1 MSQEMSEEITG
12 GEAIVRA
19 LISKGVDSTF
29 GIPGIQTYP
38 LFDALA
44 KHSEHIRHY
53 TPRHE
58 QSAAYMATGYA
69 KSTGKSGV
77 YSVVPGPGILNAGAA
92 ISTAKATNTP
102 TLLIT
107 GQVPSSYLG
116 VGRGHLHELDD
127 QLATLKGITKWSGRV
142 DNTRSV
148 PRRVDEA
155 YQQMT
160 TGRPG
165 PVALEMCWDAM
176 MTTAQVEPFEAAET
190 TQKPA
195 VNPDLLKEAAALLS
209 SARHPM
215 IMVGGGAQHAHESV
229 LELATML
236 DAPVTAFRS
245 GRGIVSEDHELGVSS
260 AAAFEL
266 WPETDVLIG
275 IGSRLELQYMRW
287 TGMGAYESKPSG
299 PPHLIRIDIDP
310 LEMDR
315 LLPEIGIVADA
326 QDATAE
332 LIALLVSQ
340 EVKSRDNRERIANAK
355 AKARQNISK
364 VQPQLAY
371 LDVIRDVLPR
381 DGFFIKDLCQIGYTS
396 YFGFPVYEPLTY
408 ITSGYQGTLGFGF
421 PTALGVKAG
430 NPDRSVVAVVGD
442 GGFMFGIQEL
452 ATAAQEKIA
461 LVTLVFNNGG
471 YGNIRR
477 DQQRL
482 FEDRVIGADLTAP
495 DFVMLAE
502 SFGVQ
507 AHRVSTPEALR
518 PILSSA
524 LESDRPTVIEV
535 QTKGSQEVSPWEF
548 IVRTPEASNGGLKI
562 V

>member
-1 MSQEMSEEITG
+1 MGEPMTG
-12 GEAIVRA
+12 GEAILRS
-19 LISKGVDSTF
+19 LISHGVDSTF
-29 GIPGIQTYP
+29 GIPGVQTYP
-38 LFDALA
+38 FFDAIA
-44 KHSEHIRHY
+44 KHSEQVRHY

-69 KSTGKSGV
+69 KSTGKPGI

-116 VGRGHLHELDD
+116 IGRGHLHELQD
-127 QLATLKGITKWSGRV
+127 QLATLKGITKWSGRIENPKSAPLMV
-142 DNTRSV
+142 N
-148 PRRVDEA
+148 EA
-155 YQQMT
+155 YKHMT

-176 MTTAQVEPFEAAET
+176 MTTEEIEQL
-190 TQKPA
+190 PA
-195 VNPDLLKEAAALLS
+195 SQTEDTPSVNPELVKQAVALISAAKN
-209 SARHPM
+209 PM

-260 AAAFEL
+260 AAAYEL
-266 WPETDVLIG
+266 WPDTDVLIG

-287 TGMGAYESKPSG
+287 TGMGAYDSKPAT

-315 LLPEIGIVADA
+315 LQPEVGIVADA
-326 QDATAE
+326 QDGTNE
-332 LIALLVSQ
+332 LIAMLVHRGFRSKGHKQ
-340 EVKSRDNRERIANAK
+340 RIAEAK
-355 AKARQNISK
+355 AKARQKIGK
-364 VQPQLAY
+364 IQPQLAY

-381 DGFFIKDLCQIGYTS
+381 DGFFIKDLCQVGYAS

-408 ITSGYQGTLGFGF
+408 ITSGYQGTLGFAF

-452 ATAAQEKIA
+452 ATAAQEKLG
-461 LVTLVFNNGG
+461 LVTLVFSNGG

-477 DQQRL
+477 DQRRL
-482 FEDRVIGADLTAP
+482 FEDRVVGADLTAP
-495 DFVMLAE
+495 DFVMLAQ
-502 SFGVQ
+502 SFGVR
-507 AHRVSTPEALR
+507 AHRVNTPEALR
-518 PILSSA
+518 PVLSSA
-524 LESDRPTVIEV
+524 LESHLPTVIEV
-535 QTKGSQEVSPWEF
+535 QVESNSEVSPWEF
-548 IVRTPEASNGGLKI
+548 IVRTPESSSGGLKI

>member
-1 MSQEMSEEITG
+1 MREPITG
-12 GEAIVRA
+12 GEAILSA
-19 LISKGVDSTF
+19 LIDKGVNTTF

-38 LFDALA
+38 FFDAIA

-69 KSTGKSGV
+69 KSTGKPGV

-102 TLLIT
+102 TLLVT

-127 QLATLKGITKWSGRV
+127 QLATLKGITKWSGRIDDAASAAPKV
-142 DNTRSV
+142 N
-148 PRRVDEA
+148 EA
-155 YQQMT
+155 YAHMT
-160 TGRPG
+160 TGRQG

-176 MTTAQVEPFEAAET
+176 MTANRVDLTPSPTPHTILEKQP
-190 TQKPA
+190 PLNLDA
-195 VNPDLLKEAAALLS
+195 VKEAAALLS
-209 SARHPM
+209 TASNPM

-229 LELATML
+229 LELATLL

-245 GRGIVSEDHELGVSS
+245 GRGIVSEDHPLGVSS
-260 AAAFEL
+260 AAAYEL

-287 TGMGAYESKPSG
+287 TGMGAYQSQAEA

-310 LEMDR
+310 SEIDR
-315 LLPEIGIVADA
+315 LEPHVGIVADS
-326 QDATAE
+326 QEATN
-332 LIALLVSQ
+332 ALLEALIQRGFQSKGHQ
-340 EVKSRDNRERIANAK
+340 ERITNAK
-355 AKARQNISK
+355 AKVQKQIEK
-364 VQPQLAY
+364 IQPQMAY
-371 LDVIRDVLPR
+371 LKVIREVLPR

-408 ITSGYQGTLGFGF
+408 ITSGYQGTLGFAF

-430 NPDRSVVAVVGD
+430 NPSRAVVAVVGD

-452 ATAAQEKIA
+452 ATAAQENIA

-482 FEDRVIGADLTAP
+482 FENRVVGADLTAP

-502 SFGVQ
+502 SFGVR
-507 AHRVSTPEALR
+507 AHRVSTPDALK
-518 PILSSA
+518 PVLSSA
-524 LESDRPTVIEV
+524 IDSQLPAVIEIQV
-535 QTKGSQEVSPWEF
+535 RKGEEISPWEF
-548 IVRTPEASNGGLKI
+548 IVRNPAAASDGLKI

>member
-1 MSQEMSEEITG
+1 MGELMTG
-12 GEAIVRA
+12 GEAILRS
-19 LISKGVDSTF
+19 LLSNGLDSTF

-38 LFDALA
+38 FFDAIA
-44 KHSEHIRHY
+44 RHAEKVRHY

-69 KSTGKSGV
+69 KSTGKPGV

-92 ISTAKATNTP
+92 ISTARATNTP

-116 VGRGHLHELDD
+116 VGRGHLHELED
-127 QLATLKGITKWSGRV
+127 QLATLRGITKWSGRI
-142 DNTRSV
+142 DNPAAA
-148 PRRVDEA
+148 PRMVNEA
-155 YQQMT
+155 CRQMT

-176 MTTAQVEPFEAAET
+176 QSVEEVELLPAFVTHDRPEVNPELVEQAAEMIG
-190 TQKPA
+190 A
-195 VNPDLLKEAAALLS
+195 ARNPML
-209 SARHPM
+209 
-215 IMVGGGAQHAHESV
+215 MVGGGAQHAHEAV
-229 LELATML
+229 LELATLL
-236 DAPVTAFRS
+236 DAPVAAFRS
-245 GRGIVSEDHELGVSS
+245 GRGIVPEDHALGVSS
-260 AAAFEL
+260 AAAYEL
-266 WPETDVLIG
+266 WPDTDLLLG

-287 TGMGAYESKPSG
+287 TGMGAYEPNPAA
-299 PPHLIRIDIDP
+299 PPCLVRIDIDP

-315 LLPEIGIVADA
+315 LQPDIGIVADA
-326 QDATAE
+326 LDVTNE
-332 LIALLVSQ
+332 LITALARRGFRS
-340 EVKSRDNRERIANAK
+340 KDHRERIATAK
-355 AKARQNISK
+355 AKARATISK

-381 DGFFIKDLCQIGYTS
+381 DGFFIKDLCQVGYAS

-408 ITSGYQGTLGFGF
+408 ITSGYQGTLGFAF
-421 PTALGVKAG
+421 PTALGVKAA
-430 NPDRSVVAVVGD
+430 NPDRGVVTVVGD

-452 ATAAQEKIA
+452 ATAAQEKLG

-482 FEDRVIGADLTAP
+482 FEDRIVGADLTAP

-502 SFGVQ
+502 SFGVR
-507 AHRVSTPEALR
+507 AHRVDTPDALR
-518 PILSSA
+518 PVLASA
-524 LESDRPTVIEV
+524 LEDNLPALIEIRVDSTV
-535 QTKGSQEVSPWEF
+535 EVSPWEF
-548 IVRTPEASNGGLKI
+548 IVRTPESASGNLKI

>member
-1 MSQEMSEEITG
+1 MSETITG
-12 GEAIVRA
+12 GEAILRS

-29 GIPGIQTYP
+29 GIPGIQTYA
-38 LFDALA
+38 LFDAIA
-44 KHSEHIRHY
+44 KHSDQVRHY

-69 KSTGKSGV
+69 KSTGKPGI

-92 ISTAKATNTP
+92 ISTAMATNTP
-102 TLLIT
+102 TLLVT

-116 VGRGHLHELDD
+116 VGRGHLHELQD
-127 QLATLKGITKWSGRV
+127 QLSTLQGITKWSGRIES
-142 DNTRSV
+142 TQSV
-148 PRRVDEA
+148 PEKIDEA
-155 YQQMT
+155 FQHMT
-160 TGRPG
+160 SGRPG
-165 PVALEMCWDAM
+165 PVALEMCWDTM
-176 MTTAQVEPFEAAET
+176 MSTDQVVPPAPPAKTEN
-190 TQKPA
+190 PA
-195 VNPDLLKEAAALLS
+195 VDPDLVKQAAALI
-209 SARHPM
+209 SAARNPM

-236 DAPVTAFRS
+236 EAPVTAFRS
-245 GRGIVSEDHELGVSS
+245 GRGIVSEDHALGVSS
-260 AAAFEL
+260 AAAYEL
-266 WPETDVLIG
+266 WPETDLLIG

-287 TGMGAYESKPSG
+287 TGMGAYEARPPS
-299 PPHLIRIDIDP
+299 PPNLIRIDIDP
-310 LEMDR
+310 LEMQR
-315 LLPEIGIVADA
+315 LQPDVGIVADA
-326 QDATAE
+326 HTGTSELIKRLVTSGFQSRNHIQRIAEAKATA
-332 LIALLVSQ
+332 
-340 EVKSRDNRERIANAK
+340 
-355 AKARQNISK
+355 RQKIEK

-381 DGFFIKDLCQIGYTS
+381 DGFFIKDLCQVGYTS
-396 YFGFPVYEPLTY
+396 YFGFPVYEPSTY

-442 GGFMFGIQEL
+442 GGFMFGVQEL
-452 ATAAQEKIA
+452 ATAAQEKLG

-482 FEDRVIGADLTAP
+482 FEDRIVGADLTAP

-502 SFGVQ
+502 SFGVS
-507 AHRVSTPEALR
+507 AHRVNTPEALR
-518 PILSSA
+518 PVLSSA
-524 LESDRPTVIEV
+524 LASDLPTVIEIQV
-535 QTKGSQEVSPWEF
+535 EDGSEVSPWEF
-548 IVRTPEASNGGLKI
+548 IVRAPKNASSGLKI